1 MTLTFPVLVELLEG
15 QYAATLVGAPHVRVV
30 GSTRDEAIA
39 ALRAE
44 IAERVQRG
52 ELLTLEIDALGV
64 ADLAGKYAEDPT
76 LRPICADAYH
86 QRDREPRE

>member
-1 MTLTFPVLVELLEG
+1 MTFPVLVELSEG
-15 QYAATLVGAPHVRVV
+15 QYAATLVGAPQVRVV

-52 ELLTLEIDALGV
+52 ELLSLEINALGV
-64 ADLAGKYAEDPT
+64 ADLAGKYADDPT
-76 LRPICADAYH
+76 LRAICTDAYD